1 MSVNIRFSPVLSG
14 LSPISGVYLPLSP
27 NYITRERG
35 MDRTLILVCRPATP
49 GTGRQDLEID
59 AQSEAGEVT
68 HLK

>member
-1 MSVNIRFSPVLSG
+1 
-14 LSPISGVYLPLSP
+14 
-27 NYITRERG
+27 

-59 AQSEAGEVT
+59 AQSEAGEGT